1 MYGPWFRAPNIYAML
16 QFNSVIQSVNLD
28 VAAKFVFVFQKS
40 FDMGNDMIEFR
51 HLSSWKLH
59 MQR

>member
-28 VAAKFVFVFQKS
+28 VAAKFVFVFQKKS

-51 HLSSWKLH
+51 HLSS
-59 MQR
+59 